1 MDVQTITVVI
11 AGISVVIGVINSII
25 SSRRA
30 DQQRQMQLFT
40 QIYSHFLDQDFARN
54 WDNAMLVSKID
65 NFKELSDKMLS
76 QTNRE
81 PLIAFSH
88 VGRLIAYACVGI
100 NRGIIDV
107 DIVDDLIANRIIE
120 YWDKYSYVSEGM
132 REAAQDP
139 TLGDDIEAA
148 YSLLKQRRQQRIA
161 LARQ

>member
-76 QTNRE
+76 QLASYRE

-88 VGRLIAYACVGI
+88 VSR
-100 NRGIIDV
+100 
-107 DIVDDLIANRIIE
+107 
-120 YWDKYSYVSEGM
+120 
-132 REAAQDP
+132 
-139 TLGDDIEAA
+139 
-148 YSLLKQRRQQRIA
+148 
-161 LARQ
+161 